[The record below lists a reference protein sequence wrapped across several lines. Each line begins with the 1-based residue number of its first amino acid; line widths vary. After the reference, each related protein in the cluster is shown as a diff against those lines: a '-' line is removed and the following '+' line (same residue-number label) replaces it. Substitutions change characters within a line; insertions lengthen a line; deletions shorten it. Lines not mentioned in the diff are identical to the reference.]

1 MARLTVKEAVM
12 HQIVLIGNL
21 GRLEK
26 NASDHFWT
34 EANVTDQVNSH
45 APQHA
50 DVSVLINGAPNSSA
64 FPDPKN
70 ISTLQARFALHG
82 WQLDLDPGIDG
93 RMRYIATRW
102 GCRTRILHDL
112 EEVRSLLAQIGGER

>member
-1 MARLTVKEAVM
+1 M

-26 NASDHFWT
+26 NAPAHFWT
-34 EANVTDQVNSH
+34 EAKVTDQVKSH

-50 DVSVLINGAPNSSA
+50 DASVFIDGAATSYA
-64 FPDPKN
+64 FPDPKKN
-70 ISTLQARFALHG
+70 VSTLQARFALQG
-82 WQLDLDPGIDG
+82 WQLDPDPGVNG

-102 GCRTRILHDL
+102 GRSTRILHDL
-112 EEVRSLLAQIGGER
+112 EEVRSLLAQIGGEQ